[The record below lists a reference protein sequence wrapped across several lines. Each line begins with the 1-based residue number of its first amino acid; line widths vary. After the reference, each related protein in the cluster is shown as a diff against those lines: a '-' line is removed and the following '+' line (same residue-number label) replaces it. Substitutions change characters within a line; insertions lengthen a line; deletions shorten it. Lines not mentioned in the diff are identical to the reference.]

1 VLHYPCFGYTQNSIA
16 FVYSSKF
23 RDTCFIARVISNL
36 GLEKGTI
43 HTVQGLSMETS
54 LYIDHS
60 PHRAYS
66 TI

>member
-1 VLHYPCFGYTQNSIA
+1 VLHYPSFGYSQSSIA

-43 HTVQGLSMETS
+43 HTVQGLSIES
-54 LYIDHS
+54 SPHIDYS
-60 PHRAYS
+60 PHRA
-66 TI
+66 